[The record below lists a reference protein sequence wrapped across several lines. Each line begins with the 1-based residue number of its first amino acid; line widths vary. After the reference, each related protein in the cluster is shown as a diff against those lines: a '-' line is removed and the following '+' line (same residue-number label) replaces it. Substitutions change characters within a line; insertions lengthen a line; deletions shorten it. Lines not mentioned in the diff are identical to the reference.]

1 MIHIVWIN
9 DHYKQIYLSYHS
21 FLQTLQH
28 IRSCVYIN
36 STILALDLLWTPVIP
51 TAFDVECIYS

>member
-21 FLQTLQH
+21 FLQTLH

-51 TAFDVECIYS
+51 AAFDVEL